1 MDRNVLILGQSPL
14 AEALAE
20 LIGAAGL
27 VVHRP
32 PAWPETREDLDAIFT
47 DQDRR
52 GPPLRPPGGG
62 EGWSGIGHG
71 RGRRPGRT
79 WMPSSRT
86 RTGGNTICATWAR
99 HTGRP
104 TW

>member
-47 DQDRR
+47 DQDR
-52 GPPLRPPGGG
+52 
-62 EGWSGIGHG
+62 
-71 RGRRPGRT
+71 
-79 WMPSSRT
+79 
-86 RTGGNTICATWAR
+86 GNTICATWAR